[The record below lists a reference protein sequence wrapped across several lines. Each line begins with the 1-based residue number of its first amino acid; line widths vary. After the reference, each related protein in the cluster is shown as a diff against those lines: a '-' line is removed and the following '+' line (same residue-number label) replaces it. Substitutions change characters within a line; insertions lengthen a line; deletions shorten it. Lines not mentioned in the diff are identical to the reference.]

1 MKEFFAKIKE
11 KLNPFWQKVK
21 KFLPSK
27 RRLIQLYAA
36 LLHNA
41 NLKGFKTGVIYQGPV
56 KNICTPGLN
65 CYSCPGASGACPLGA
80 LQNGIA
86 ASGKTAPYYVFGI
99 IILYGFL
106 FGRWICGWLCPF
118 GLFQDLLYK
127 IKTPKLIK
135 SKFTRALSILKYV
148 ILVLF
153 VVVIPLIYSFWDF
166 PLPAFC
172 KYICPAGT
180 LGGAIL
186 SLLTPARDNMLPM
199 LSVLFNWKFCLAVGF
214 VVASIFIY
222 RFFCRFFCPLG
233 ALYGLFNKISLVG
246 VKVDKPKCIDCGRCV
261 SHCKMDIKCVGD
273 RECINCGECISV
285 CPTNAIRYKGSKII
299 LPDSEIK
306 KAESLDKLA
315 LQNACSCTD
324 EVPTLPTIENTVT
337 AKDLALTPLTNVE
350 RVQKRRRTRVTV
362 LQIVSVVLMLAL
374 LTGALVYYNAI
385 DEIPTIDLP
394 TDNENPDN
402 GNQGGN
408 TDGGNGGNGGN
419 VDDGN
424 QGGEDQK
431 PAPVLGNKVGNLC
444 YNYDL
449 RPVFGTDVI
458 NINDYRGK
466 VVVVNFWGTWCG
478 PCKEELP
485 EFNQFASDYADKAVV
500 IAIHSSYQQ
509 NTAES
514 YINEHFPDSNMI
526 FALDDPINA
535 GSNVDIYF
543 SMLGGTTAYPITII
557 LDENGVILHWQM
569 GKLSYEKLVEYSKV
583 NE

>member
-21 KFLPSK
+21 RFLPSK

-56 KNICTPGLN
+56 KNVCTPGLN

-214 VVASIFIY
+214 VVASIFVY

-261 SHCKMDIKCVGD
+261 SHCKMDIKHVGD
-273 RECINCGECISV
+273 RECISCGECIPV
-285 CPTNAIRYKGSKII
+285 CPTKAISWKGGKFK
-299 LPDSEIK
+299 LHANEI
-306 KAESLDKLA
+306 E
-315 LQNACSCTD
+315 
-324 EVPTLPTIENTVT
+324 PTLNVQVEEKEN
-337 AKDLALTPLTNVE
+337 KDA
-350 RVQKRRRTRVTV
+350 
-362 LQIVSVVLMLAL
+362 
-374 LTGALVYYNAI
+374 
-385 DEIPTIDLP
+385 
-394 TDNENPDN
+394 
-402 GNQGGN
+402 
-408 TDGGNGGNGGN
+408 
-419 VDDGN
+419 
-424 QGGEDQK
+424 
-431 PAPVLGNKVGNLC
+431 
-444 YNYDL
+444 
-449 RPVFGTDVI
+449 
-458 NINDYRGK
+458 
-466 VVVVNFWGTWCG
+466 
-478 PCKEELP
+478 
-485 EFNQFASDYADKAVV
+485 
-500 IAIHSSYQQ
+500 
-509 NTAES
+509 
-514 YINEHFPDSNMI
+514 
-526 FALDDPINA
+526 
-535 GSNVDIYF
+535 
-543 SMLGGTTAYPITII
+543 
-557 LDENGVILHWQM
+557 
-569 GKLSYEKLVEYSKV
+569 
-583 NE
+583 